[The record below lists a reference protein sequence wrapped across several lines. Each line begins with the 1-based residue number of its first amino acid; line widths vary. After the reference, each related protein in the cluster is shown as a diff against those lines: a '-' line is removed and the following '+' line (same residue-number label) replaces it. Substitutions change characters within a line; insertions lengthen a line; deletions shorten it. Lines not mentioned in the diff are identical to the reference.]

1 MASLVLRALL
11 LLVASSLLLTEAQL
25 YVGNLTITQIYNG
38 TGIPTGQNPDYKY
51 TVLFDA
57 TFNIYDAYGNGPLN
71 EAQLYYNYGVAYD
84 LCQARVAERTTVLS
98 RVFNCPTNG
107 LVHSYPGATTYT
119 AQAWIYRAPLKGTV
133 WGTYVTPQMRCIN
146 ISAMPSNCDTMATG
160 GVWANGS
167 LTHIVWPPKQSNITN
182 VTYSNVTNQTT
193 ITWARGGNVVLTT
206 VTLVSGPGSSNG
218 WADANYTV
226 FWSDT
231 TDGWS
236 SVNSVN
242 VVASAVGVATQ
253 STTIPRS
260 VVSSPSYWSIVPTNL
275 FMDGPRACFPN
286 CASPQLAP
294 LGLL

>member
-1 MASLVLRALL
+1 MASLARSLL
-11 LLVASSLLLTEAQL
+11 LLVASSFLLTEAQL

-84 LCQARVAERTTVLS
+84 VCQARVAERTTVLS
-98 RVFNCPTNG
+98 RVFNCPSNG

-119 AQAWIYRAPLKGTV
+119 AQSWIYRAPLKGTV
-133 WGTYVTPQMRCIN
+133 WNTWVTPQMKCLN
-146 ISAMPSNCDTMATG
+146 LTAMLSNCDVMPSG
-160 GVWANGS
+160 GVWGNGT
-167 LTHIVWPPKQSNITN
+167 LTRIAWPPKQSNITN
-182 VTYSNVTNQTT
+182 VTYSNITNQTT
-193 ITWARGGNVVLTT
+193 VTWARGGNTVNVAITLT
-206 VTLVSGPGSSNG
+206 SGPGSSNG
-218 WADANYTV
+218 WADANYTI

-231 TDGWS
+231 VDGWTTA
-236 SVNSVN
+236 NSVN
-242 VVASAVGVATQ
+242 VNALAVGVSTQ
-253 STTIPRS
+253 SATIPRS
-260 VVSSPSYWSIVPTNL
+260 LVSSPSYWSILPTNL
-275 FMDGPRACFPN
+275 FMDGPRHCYPN